1 MIAFKCTKVNDIAAL
16 LGVSPQNL
24 NGYLDKALAR
34 AAKKAGITKDITP
47 HLLRHSIAT
56 HMLAKGINLRTIQA
70 MLGHAQVATTEWYT
84 HVVTDDIRDATKDL
98 FAEMR
103 RGKRKKVGVK
113 KTLTQR

>member
-1 MIAFKCTKVNDIAAL
+1 MNIDEIIKRIKISC
-16 LGVSPQNL
+16 
-24 NGYLDKALAR
+24 GYASEAALAR
-34 AAKKAGITKDITP
+34 ALKMSPQMKAGITKDITP